1 MCGQIR
7 SALHCWARRA
17 GVTQSNFIKVGLS
30 HQGWNQRWVAKRKTF
45 SWFKDQPT
53 NRNRNTSV
61 HNYEYCE
68 TTHWTQIFPFDTKWS
83 FNNILRFFYACC
95 WQWAVLY
102 YFKCQSVSPFKT
114 FPEPNKLC
122 SNYKVWESSVTF
134 TFFSNFDQS
143 MQCVRKSKFAH
154 TLGLDWQNRTHFGQ
168 SKNVAL

>member
-83 FNNILRFFYACC
+83 FFWGSFIPVAGSEQCC
-95 WQWAVLY
+95 ITSNVNQCHLSTLFQSQTNFAQIT
-102 YFKCQSVSPFKT
+102 KCGNQVWLSLFSQTLINQCNVWGNQSLP
-114 FPEPNKLC
+114 
-122 SNYKVWESSVTF
+122 
-134 TFFSNFDQS
+134 
-143 MQCVRKSKFAH
+143 
-154 TLGLDWQNRTHFGQ
+154 TL
-168 SKNVAL
+168 